1 MTQDTRT
8 RMIQGAALLVGT
20 HGAKSASLRDLARE
34 AGVPFGST
42 YHYFP
47 DGKRQLVAEAVAAAG
62 ERVERLITRAHQQ
75 GPDAAIDAIANG
87 WRTVLES
94 TDFRS
99 GCPVLAVALEE
110 DPVLRQSATA
120 IFDRW
125 QVSLAEALVAGGVA
139 TERAP
144 RLARTVVASIE
155 GAIALCRAEH
165 SFDPLEDVLTELR
178 AMLADAGGARGNP
191 T

>member
-1 MTQDTRT
+1 MTHDTRT
-8 RMIQGAALLVGT
+8 RMIHGAALLVGT
-20 HGAKSASLRDLARE
+20 RGAKSASLRDLARE
-34 AGVPFGST
+34 AGVPLGST

-47 DGKRQLVAEAVAAAG
+47 EGKRQLVDEAVTTAG
-62 ERVERLITRAHQQ
+62 DRIDRLISRAQEQ

-110 DPVLRQSATA
+110 DPILRERATN

-125 QVSLAEALVAGGVA
+125 QVSLADALCEGGVA
-139 TERAP
+139 ADRAP
-144 RLARTVVASIE
+144 RLARMVVAAIE

-165 SFDPLEDVLTELR
+165 SFDPLDDVLAELR
-178 AMLADAGGARGNP
+178 VTLAEAGGKTRGS
-191 T
+191 